1 VERGSRVGTFWETYP
16 RHDQLISLNK
26 RYTSRPRE
34 EFDEFNLRHDW
45 NSLLPAAAAAAGV
58 GGRSTGARGARG
70 GGGASPRFTDFSS
83 RMFPAREEYLAYLR
97 AYHRF
102 HRLKVQFEWE
112 VARVSRRRIGDH
124 EGFALQSSAGRFL
137 TCKYLIVATALGR
150 PYVPD
155 MEGIELADGYES
167 VDVREEASEGGGRWD
182 RGSGKA
188 PHPSPLAS
196 AQAYKDQRVLV
207 LGLGNAAFEAAGRA
221 QATAGYVHMIGR
233 SHGGLKQSYFT
244 HYVGDLRAVNNGF
257 SSPETASALP

>member
-1 VERGSRVGTFWETYP
+1 
-16 RHDQLISLNK
+16 
-26 RYTSRPRE
+26 
-34 EFDEFNLRHDW
+34 
-45 NSLLPAAAAAAGV
+45 
-58 GGRSTGARGARG
+58 
-70 GGGASPRFTDFSS
+70 
-83 RMFPAREEYLAYLR
+83 MFPAREEYLAYLR

-182 RGSGKA
+182 RVRGRLLI
-188 PHPSPLAS
+188 HLPSPLHRRTRTS
-196 AQAYKDQRVLV
+196 AYSFSGSATPPLRRQAARRRPP
-207 LGLGNAAFEAAGRA
+207 G
-221 QATAGYVHMIGR
+221 TC
-233 SHGGLKQSYFT
+233 T
-244 HYVGDLRAVNNGF
+244 
-257 SSPETASALP
+257 